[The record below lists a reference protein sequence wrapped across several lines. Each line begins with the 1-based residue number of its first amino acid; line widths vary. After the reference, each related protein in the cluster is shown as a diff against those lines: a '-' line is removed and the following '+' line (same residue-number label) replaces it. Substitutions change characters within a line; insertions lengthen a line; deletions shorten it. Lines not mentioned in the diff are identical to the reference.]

1 MKASDLPTTG
11 EVLSGALR
19 DEAFR
24 RESERTALAGAVALR
39 LVEYRAEH
47 GLSQRALAAKL
58 GMKQPAIARL
68 EAGDHTPSIDTLV
81 RLSRGLGMRFR
92 LEITPEELAL
102 GG

>member
-1 MKASDLPTTG
+1 
-11 EVLSGALR
+11 
-19 DEAFR
+19 
-24 RESERTALAGAVALR
+24 VAIR

-68 EAGDHTPSIDTLV
+68 EAGDHTPSIETLV

-92 LEITPEELAL
+92 LDITPDELAI
-102 GG
+102 GA

>member
-1 MKASDLPTTG
+1 LSDLRSSRDSLA
-11 EVLSGALR
+11 EALR

-24 RESERTALAGAVALR
+24 REWERTALATAVAIR

-68 EAGDHTPSIDTLV
+68 EAGDHTPSIETLV

-92 LEITPEELAL
+92 LDITPEELAI
-102 GG
+102 GA

>member
-11 EVLSGALR
+11 EVLADALR
-19 DEAFR
+19 DQAFR
-24 RESERTALAGAVALR
+24 REWQRTALAGAVALR

-92 LEITPEELAL
+92 LEISPEELAL
-102 GG
+102 GA